1 MALVVTQLL
10 TEYRS
15 LSAALSVD
23 QREQSGITHV
33 ISVCPN
39 YPSTGEQHLSIPVHD
54 TEYEDLLIHLPKT
67 CGFIQAALDQGGK
80 VLVHC
85 VMGISRSTTVVAAYR
100 KCPTSSCH
108 RPLISG
114 FCSDEDEEFRCEYG
128 TTTHKAA

>member
-23 QREQSGITHV
+23 QREKTGITHV
-33 ISVCPN
+33 ISVCPD
-39 YPSTGEQHLSIPVHD
+39 YPSTGKRHLSIPLHD

-67 CGFIQAALDQGGK
+67 CEFIQAALSQGGK

-85 VMGISRSTTVVAAYR
+85 VMGISRSTTVVAAYC
-100 KCPTSSCH
+100 KSHPTSSYH
-108 RPLISG
+108 RPLIFG
-114 FCSDEDEEFRCEYG
+114 FW
-128 TTTHKAA
+128 